1 MFGLFGYSPE
11 NLSQGFRR
19 ADIQVD
25 PDIEDPVEFSGLA
38 NPEFDSYAAAE
49 QFRIAQPGV
58 GAFEFEDSPR
68 ARFKFR
74 NRIPQF
80 LGEGDPVG
88 GRARKLSAHVVNS
101 KSSIGWAPSM
111 ACGIPVALRIVA
123 VIIAG
128 VTGLSRGSAPIR
140 SELP

>member
-25 PDIEDPVEFSGLA
+25 PDIEDSVELAGLA
-38 NPEFDSYAAAE
+38 HPEFDRYATAE
-49 QFRIAQPGV
+49 QFRIGQARI

-88 GRARKLSAHVVNS
+88 GCA
-101 KSSIGWAPSM
+101 
-111 ACGIPVALRIVA
+111 
-123 VIIAG
+123 
-128 VTGLSRGSAPIR
+128 
-140 SELP
+140 